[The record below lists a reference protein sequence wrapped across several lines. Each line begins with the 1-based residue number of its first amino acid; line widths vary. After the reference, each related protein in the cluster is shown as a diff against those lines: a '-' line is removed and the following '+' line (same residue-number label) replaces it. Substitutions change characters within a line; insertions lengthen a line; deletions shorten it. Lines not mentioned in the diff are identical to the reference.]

1 MRLRDAQ
8 LVFRWL
14 QAHALL
20 VLALFVLA
28 LLVLRLGHHA
38 EGALG
43 QALGH
48 PRRPS
53 PLGRDPEKNILF
65 RNNPFLE
72 MFKRLYFPQ

>member
-1 MRLRDAQ
+1 MGLRDAQ
-8 LVFRWL
+8 LVLRWL

-20 VLALFVLA
+20 VLTLLVLA
-28 LLVLRLGHHA
+28 LLVLRVLVLGLLVLRLLVLGLGHHA

-43 QALGH
+43 QALGL

-65 RNNPFLE
+65 
-72 MFKRLYFPQ
+72 